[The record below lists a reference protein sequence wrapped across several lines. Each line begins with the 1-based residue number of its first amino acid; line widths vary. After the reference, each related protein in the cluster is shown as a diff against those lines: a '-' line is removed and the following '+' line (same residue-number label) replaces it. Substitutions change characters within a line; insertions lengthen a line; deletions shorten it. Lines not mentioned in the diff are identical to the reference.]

1 MTPAD
6 VIVEVRKLI
15 QDTLTP
21 YRYSDTDLLG
31 YVNQVIKRVALFRPD
46 LFGTITTISTVADT
60 PIQTLPTDAI
70 RLIDIFQV
78 VGGDAVTEVDR
89 ETLSRTLPGWMA
101 EASGT
106 PVNFMRHVKNPEQY
120 FLYPKPASGVQLLA
134 EYAKAP
140 ATYTISQTISELS
153 NAYLPLVVDGTVWL
167 AESIDNEYANNG
179 RAALFQKSFAD
190 QLVATLQ
197 NRQLTD
203 TKQAGMKP
211 RRAQSRA
218 DVVGGEV
225 I

>member
-15 QDTLTP
+15 QDTLAP

-31 YVNQVIKRVALFRPD
+31 YVNQVLKRVALFRPD
-46 LFGTITTISTVADT
+46 LFGSITTVSTTADT
-60 PIQTLPTDAI
+60 PIQTLPSGAI

-78 VGGDAVTEVDR
+78 VGGNAVTEVDR

-120 FLYPKPASGVQLLA
+120 FLYPKPTSGVELLV
-134 EYAKAP
+134 EYAKSPSA
-140 ATYTISQTISELS
+140 YTINQTISELTD
-153 NAYLPLVVDGTVWL
+153 AYLPLLIDGTVWM
-167 AESIDNEYANNG
+167 AESIDSEYVTSG

-211 RRAQSRA
+211 RRPQSRG

>member
-1 MTPAD
+1 VTPAD

-15 QDTLTP
+15 QDTLAP

-31 YVNQVIKRVALFRPD
+31 YVNQVLKRVALFRPD
-46 LFGTITTISTVADT
+46 LFGTITTVSTTANT
-60 PIQTLPTDAI
+60 PIQTLPSDAI

-78 VGGDAVTEVDR
+78 VNGDAVTEVDR

-101 EASGT
+101 ETAGT

-120 FLYPKPASGVQLLA
+120 FLYPKPTSGVQLLV
-134 EYAKAP
+134 EYAKSP
-140 ATYTISQTISELS
+140 VTYTIAQTITELS
-153 NAYLPLVVDGTVWL
+153 DAYLPLVVDGTVWL
-167 AESIDNEYANNG
+167 AESIDSEYVTNG

-190 QLVATLQ
+190 QLVATIQ

-211 RRAQSRA
+211 RRPQSRS

>member
-1 MTPAD
+1 MTPAQ
-6 VIVEVRKLI
+6 VIVEVRKMI
-15 QDTLTP
+15 QDTLAP
-21 YRYSDTDLLG
+21 YRYSDADLLG
-31 YVNQVIKRVALFRPD
+31 YVNQIIKRVALFRPD
-46 LFGTITTISTVADT
+46 LFGTITTVSTVADT
-60 PIQTLPTDAI
+60 PIQQLPSDAI

-78 VGGDAVTEVDR
+78 VGGDTVTEVDR
-89 ETLSRTLPGWMA
+89 ETMSRQYPGWMA

-120 FLYPKPASGVQLLA
+120 FLYPKPTSGVQLLV
-134 EYAKAP
+134 EYAKSPVA
-140 ATYTISQTISELS
+140 YTVNQTITELS
-153 NAYLPLVVDGTVWL
+153 DAYLPLVVDGTVWL
-167 AESIDNEYANNG
+167 AESIDSEYVTSG

-203 TKQAGMKP
+203 TKQAGMKA
-211 RRAQSRA
+211 RRPQSKG

>member
-15 QDTLTP
+15 QDTLAP

-31 YVNQVIKRVALFRPD
+31 YINQVLKRVALFRPD
-46 LFGTITTISTVADT
+46 LFGTITTVSTTANT
-60 PIQTLPTDAI
+60 PIQTLPSDAI

-78 VGGDAVTEVDR
+78 VNGDAVTEVDR

-101 EASGT
+101 EAAGT

-120 FLYPKPASGVQLLA
+120 FLYPKPTSGVQLLV
-134 EYAKAP
+134 EYAKSP
-140 ATYTISQTISELS
+140 VTYTIAQTITELS
-153 NAYLPLVVDGTVWL
+153 DAYLPLVVDGTVWL
-167 AESIDNEYANNG
+167 AESIDSEYVTNG

-190 QLVATLQ
+190 QLVATIQ

-211 RRAQSRA
+211 RRPQSRS
-218 DVVGGEV
+218 DIVGGEV